1 MIVLQWATFAFSSPS
16 FSSSSFWC
24 PVCSYLSSTSF
35 PSSFSSAESS
45 WVSDWY
51 AFCCSFSLNLSKHCL
66 YLERLWLSPVCMC
79 NFHPSVHILYL
90 LLLALLPIFL
100 LLRLAPSIE
109 HCQTYSRVNKVSLDR
124 EKGNRRGVTPQPSL
138 QQMEPISQIRD
149 RPSIHTNQ
157 AWCVCVCL

>member
-1 MIVLQWATFAFSSPS
+1 MPSAVLS
-16 FSSSSFWC
+16 
-24 PVCSYLSSTSF
+24 LSILAST
-35 PSSFSSAESS
+35 A
-45 WVSDWY
+45 Y
-51 AFCCSFSLNLSKHCL
+51 I
-66 YLERLWLSPVCMC
+66 ERLWLSPVCMC

-157 AWCVCVCL
+157 AWCVFACNDSVHPFTLLLVTQLNASLCLKAITHQG

>member
-1 MIVLQWATFAFSSPS
+1 MIVLQWATFAVSSPS
-16 FSSSSFWC
+16 SPLHFG
-24 PVCSYLSSTSF
+24 VLSAPISPQLLSRLLSPLPNLLGFLIDMPSAVLSLSILAST
-35 PSSFSSAESS
+35 A
-45 WVSDWY
+45 Y
-51 AFCCSFSLNLSKHCL
+51 I
-66 YLERLWLSPVCMC
+66 ERLWLSPVCMC